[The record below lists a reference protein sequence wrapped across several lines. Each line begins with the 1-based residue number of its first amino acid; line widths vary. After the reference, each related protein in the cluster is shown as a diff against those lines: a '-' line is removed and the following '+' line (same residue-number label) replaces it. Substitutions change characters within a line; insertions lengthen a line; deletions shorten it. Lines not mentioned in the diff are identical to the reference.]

1 VVKTETVIGVAFL
14 LAILGVISWAVAQVL
29 PSFISSDVVRRVVSI
44 LLLIGLA
51 VVVVY
56 VIVSPPGVVP
66 QRIW

>member
-1 VVKTETVIGVAFL
+1 MVKTETVIGVAFL

-56 VIVSPPGVVP
+56 VIVSPPGVAP

>member
-56 VIVSPPGVVP
+56 VIVSPPDD
-66 QRIW
+66 

>member
-51 VVVVY
+51 VVVY
-56 VIVSPPGVVP
+56 VIVSPPGVAP